1 MAETYYIRLPFYLLM
16 ATESRLVD
24 INFDGVHISTAE
36 ITATDRNS
44 MNNITFSV
52 TKDPGNYTL
61 SIKPQ
66 SAVETEL
73 GLTTVCL
80 DDVWISNDNINF
92 YSIIMNYNNMPGYSN
107 SMNKSPTD
115 EIYGFNP
122 KNGAAFYNDV
132 EFNLEI
138 ILNDAANWS
147 KIYNMN
153 SVEKIAEK
161 ISAAEAANE
170 SPEIVS
176 KMKIAYDL
184 FKERGYS

>member
-1 MAETYYIRLPFYLLM
+1 
-16 ATESRLVD
+16 
-24 INFDGVHISTAE
+24 
-36 ITATDRNS
+36 
-44 MNNITFSV
+44 
-52 TKDPGNYTL
+52 
-61 SIKPQ
+61 
-66 SAVETEL
+66 
-73 GLTTVCL
+73 
-80 DDVWISNDNINF
+80 
-92 YSIIMNYNNMPGYSN
+92 
-107 SMNKSPTD
+107 MNKSPTD

-147 KIYNMN
+147 KIYNMD

-184 FKERGYS
+184 FKERSYS